1 MSLENKY
8 IKKIDKTLKFIE
20 KNHHFIQYYNLII
33 VSDIYDKLKYYKG
46 FIMNYPLKGQY
57 DLIKN
62 INDDIK
68 IVKLIIKCDK
78 DDIIWTEDNYI
89 HIFKR

>member
-20 KNHHFIQYYNLII
+20 KNYHFIQYYNLII
-33 VSDIYDKLKYYKG
+33 VSDIYDTLKDYKLY
-46 FIMNYPLKGQY
+46 IIRNSLKGEY
-57 DLIKN
+57 DFIKA
-62 INDDIK
+62 INDNIK

-78 DDIIWTEDNYI
+78 DDII
-89 HIFKR
+89 